1 MFFKA
6 QTWLKRRQ
14 FKQPPSWKLL
24 LGAICLAY
32 LGGVGSQYI
41 FLQPQIQR
49 SFSEGSATAST
60 NAGKPA
66 AINTLVTGL
75 GRLEPQGEVINLSA
89 PPSAE
94 GVRVKK
100 LLVEEGDWVRA
111 GQTIAVLD
119 NYNTRLAALSQA
131 KEQLKVAQARL
142 AKVKA
147 GAQTGTLAAQKATIA
162 RLQAELRG
170 EIPALQATIDRL
182 QAELNNAVS
191 EYQRH
196 QSLFRQGAI
205 SASLMDSK
213 RLPVDTLQKQL
224 NEARANLQ
232 RTRQSYQ
239 EQIRQAR
246 STLTAT
252 AEVRP
257 VDVRVAQAE
266 VDSARATIQQAQ
278 ANLELSSV
286 RAPIAGQVLEVHTR
300 TGEVVHQEG
309 IVELGRTH
317 QMYAVVEVYET
328 DIARVQLGQTAII
341 RGAAFSGELKGVVA
355 EIGRLVSRQRV
366 LSTNPLE
373 DTDQKVIKVKVRITP
388 SQENRRRIENL
399 TNLQVQVSIK
409 T

>member
-1 MFFKA
+1 M
-6 QTWLKRRQ
+6 TSLKVYKRLISRS
-14 FKQPPSWKLL
+14 FKQPPSWKLI
-24 LGAICLAY
+24 LGAILASY
-32 LGGVGSQYI
+32 VGGLGTFYI
-41 FLQPQIQR
+41 LSQPQVQR
-49 SFSEGSATAST
+49 SLTEGSATAST
-60 NAGKPA
+60 NSSKPDA
-66 AINTLVTGL
+66 LSATVTGL

-89 PPSAE
+89 PPAAE
-94 GVRVKK
+94 GVRINK
-100 LLVEEGDWVRA
+100 LFVAEGDWVRA
-111 GQTIAVLD
+111 GQTIAILD
-119 NYNTRLAALSQA
+119 NYSTRLAALVQA

-147 GAQTGTLAAQKATIA
+147 GAQTGTLSAQKATIA
-162 RLQAELRG
+162 RLEAELRG
-170 EIPALQATIDRL
+170 EIPAIQATIDRL

-196 QSLFRQGAI
+196 QSLFEQGAI
-205 SASLMDSK
+205 SASLRDSK

-224 NEARANLQ
+224 NEARANLE

-239 EQIRQAR
+239 QQIRQAR

-266 VDSARATIQQAQ
+266 VDSARAAIQQAQ
-278 ANLELSSV
+278 ANLELSTV

-300 TGEVVHQEG
+300 TGEVVNQEG
-309 IVELGRTH
+309 IVELGRTN

-328 DIARVQLGQTAII
+328 DISRVRLGQTAIV
-341 RGAAFSGELKGVVA
+341 RGAAFPGELKGVVA
-355 EIGRLVSRQRV
+355 EIGRQVSRQRV

-373 DTDQKVIKVKVRITP
+373 DTDQKVIKVKVRIIP
-388 SQENRRRIENL
+388 SSKTQRIENL